1 MTLKF
6 KPNRFVKNAL
16 VVLGLFVVFCVGALA
31 YFADRVKHAQ
41 DSGEPEHVAAEI
53 ANFTVPKGFRITQGV
68 DFLIVKQS
76 TLVSTDSANPM
87 TIVLQGLNFTATKD
101 AVDQSLT
108 ASMNA
113 HCAKLLPL
121 GDDLL
126 TANGALFTLHR
137 FTCSGME
144 GSKDTVEYEAGS
156 FTGKMPTVTIM
167 AFASQAAWRTAP
179 IHTLL
184 KSLH

>member
-1 MTLKF
+1 VTLKF
-6 KPNRFVKNAL
+6 KPNRFVKTAL
-16 VVLGLFVVFCVGALA
+16 VALGLFVAFCIGVFA
-31 YFADRVKHAQ
+31 YLADRVKHAQ

-53 ANFTVPKGFRITQGV
+53 ANFTVPKGFRVTHGV

-76 TLVSTDSANPM
+76 MLVSTDSANPM
-87 TIVLQGLNFTATKD
+87 TIILQGLNFTATKD

-108 ASMNA
+108 TSMNL
-113 HCAKLLPL
+113 HCAKLLAL

-137 FTCSGME
+137 FTCVGME
-144 GSKDTVEYEAGS
+144 GSKETVEYEVGS

-167 AFASQAAWRTAP
+167 AFATKAAWSTAP